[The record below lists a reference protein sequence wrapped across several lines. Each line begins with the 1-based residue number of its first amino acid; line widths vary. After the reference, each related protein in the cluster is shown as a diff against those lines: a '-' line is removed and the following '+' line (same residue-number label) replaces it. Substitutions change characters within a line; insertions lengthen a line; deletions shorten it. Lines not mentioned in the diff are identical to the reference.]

1 MAKIIS
7 FHSFLRGVGKSNLA
21 ANFAVLL
28 AMKGRRVGVVDADL
42 EAPTLHL
49 LFDLDEGATSP
60 SLNDYLRGECAIEQ
74 AVRDLTPYLEME
86 VRGRVFVVPASA
98 DLNTIARGMRAGY
111 NVSRLGDGYGRLIE
125 ALRLDALVVDTHAG
139 LSEATLLSLAVSDVA
154 AIVLNLDQQGY
165 QGTSVIVALAHRLE
179 VPRPALIVNPVP
191 LHFGLSE
198 VKKRIEQ
205 TYHCEVAAVLPQSD
219 DLLALAGSGVFA
231 LRHPNHPLT
240 GMLRGTL
247 SALVG

>member
-21 ANFAVLL
+21 ANCAVLL
-28 AMKGRRVGVVDADL
+28 AIKGRRVGVVDTDL

-49 LFDLDEGATSP
+49 LFGLDEGATSP
-60 SLNDYLRGECAIEQ
+60 SLNDFLRGECAIEQ

-98 DLNTIARGMRAGY
+98 DLNTIARGMRAGH

-125 ALRLDALVVDTHAG
+125 VLRLDALVVDTHAG

-179 VPRPALIVNPVP
+179 VPRPALIVNQVS
-191 LHFGLSE
+191 LHYGLSE
-198 VKKRIEQ
+198 VRKRVEQ

-219 DLLALAGSGVFA
+219 ELLTLAGNGIFA

-240 GMLRGTL
+240 GMLRETL